1 MKKIL
6 IMLTLLALFVSVSA
20 ERININNQGT
30 GARLISS
37 DIEETI
43 VQFNLGSFDRK
54 AVEIDGQTFY
64 QIHAKTDGQLYLKG
78 QPSLPKFATS
88 VIIPN
93 EAKMQIEIIES
104 EYTDYQMAVAPSK
117 GKILRN
123 VDPAT
128 VPYTFADSYENNE
141 FFPENSATLNAPY
154 IFRDYRGSVINVVP
168 FAYNHQN
175 NTLRV
180 FTKLVV
186 RIYADG
192 YDTVNVL
199 SNNSRSQSRFFDGLY
214 SRFIN
219 FESTNS
225 RYTQVDE
232 HGRMIVIAYA
242 DFVDEM
248 QPYVDWKN
256 KKGIKTDL
264 YNVDDIGSSATAIK
278 TFIQNEY
285 DENNDLIFVQLV
297 GDASQ
302 IPTFTSGGGGSDP
315 KYALLAGSDSYPEI
329 FIGRFS
335 AENED
340 QVTTQVERSIYYER
354 DIQDADWLT
363 RAIGVASSEGG
374 GGQGDDGQSDIQH
387 MNVIR
392 DVLLDFTYTQV
403 DQIYDPGASAAAV
416 AAALN
421 EGRGHANY
429 VGHGSTTTWVTS
441 GFSNS
446 HINQLTNDNKLP
458 FINSVACVNGN
469 FVSNTCFA
477 EAWMRATNNS
487 TGAPTGAIGIF
498 ASTINQSWAPPM
510 SAQDDAAELLAGAGA
525 YDGQGNQK
533 NTLGGIWY
541 NSTMEMLDT
550 HNASDMYETW
560 HIFGD
565 ASLQVRTANPQEF
578 NISHNPNIFI
588 GLTEFTVNTGVEN
601 ALVCISN
608 NNIILGSGYTDAS
621 GAVTLNL
628 EDVPNV
634 PSDLDLTITAFN
646 YKTSTTVVPLVPND
660 GAYVVALELTS
671 TDELS
676 YGETIALSLKSK
688 NLGSENA
695 EAVNVELEIND
706 PYVTINDNNETLG
719 DMTADQEITGD
730 AFEITLANNI
740 PDQYAIVC
748 TLNYSDNA
756 SNTWSNTLNLTAVAP
771 AFELVDFVVDDAS
784 ANNNGVMEAGETVNL
799 NVRLNNVGHA
809 TSPEGN
815 IVIST
820 VNSHITIN
828 TASIDV
834 AAIDAAGYEDLS
846 FEIVVANDAPVGD
859 LANFVLAYTAGSYA
873 IGSNYGTSLGL
884 QVEDFESGDFS
895 AYEWVQAGNSDWT
908 VVSENHEGSYGAKSG
923 SITHDQSSS
932 ISYTMTVA
940 AAGQISFW
948 KKVSSEATYDFLKF
962 IIDGQVVESWSGNVA
977 WSEETFDVEAGEH
990 TFEWKYEKDYTMDGG
1005 QDCAWVDYI
1014 VFPAGGGSAPNAPVI
1029 NINPTTLDFAA
1040 SSLNEEV
1047 TRVMTISNFGNAE
1060 LSVAF
1065 ELPENFSTDYVA
1077 SRTRAES
1084 AGRNDREIINITI
1097 PAGGDPVPVTI
1108 KITPTESMDYSA
1120 AFNVA
1125 SNDTNNPAIAI
1136 QLNAD
1141 FTSVSNDNTP
1151 VYTTE
1156 FKGNY
1161 PNPFNPTTTIAFS
1174 LEKASDVAISI
1185 YNIRGQKVKTV
1196 VNGKVDAGNHNIQWH
1211 GKDDNG
1217 KNVGSGIYFMKL
1229 DAKNGS
1235 NLSAMRKMI
1244 LMK

>member
-6 IMLTLLALFVSVSA
+6 IVLTLLALFVSVSA

-43 VQFNLGSFDRK
+43 VQFNLGSFDRN
-54 AVEIDGQTFY
+54 AVEIDGNTFY
-64 QIHAKTDGQLYLKG
+64 QINADTDGQLYLKG

-93 EAKMQIEIIES
+93 EAKMQVEIIES

-128 VPYTFADSYENNE
+128 VPYVFADSYENAG
-141 FFPENSATLNAPY
+141 FFPETSADLTTPY

-168 FAYNHQN
+168 FAYDHQS

-199 SNNSRSQSRFFDGLY
+199 TNNSRSQSHFFDGLY

-225 RYTQVDE
+225 RYTQVGE

-264 YNVDDIGSSATAIK
+264 YNVDDIGSTASAIK
-278 TFIQNEY
+278 NFIQDEY
-285 DENNDLIFVQLV
+285 DENNNLVFVQLV
-297 GDASQ
+297 GDAAQ

-335 AENED
+335 AENEA
-340 QVTTQVERSIYYER
+340 QVETQVERSIYYER
-354 DIQDADWLT
+354 DIEDADWLT
-363 RAIGVASSEGG
+363 RAIGVASAEGG

-403 DQIYDPGASAAAV
+403 DQIYDPGASASAV
-416 AAALN
+416 ATALN

-429 VGHGSTTTWVTS
+429 VGHGSNTTWVTT
-441 GFSNS
+441 GFSVSN
-446 HINQLTNDNKLP
+446 INQLTNDNKLP

-477 EAWMRATNNS
+477 EAWLRATNNT

-525 YDGQGNQK
+525 YAGQGNQK

-550 HNASDMYETW
+550 HGASDMYETW

-565 ASLQVRTANPQEF
+565 ASLQVRTMTPQE
-578 NISHNPNIFI
+578 ITLTHNPNIFI
-588 GLTEFTVNTGVEN
+588 GLSEFTVNTGVEN
-601 ALVCISN
+601 ALVCLSN
-608 NNIILGSGYTDAS
+608 NNTILGSGYTDAS

-628 EDVPNV
+628 ENVPNV
-634 PSDLDLTITAFN
+634 PSDLDLTVTAFN
-646 YKTSTTVVPLVPND
+646 YQTTTAVVPLVPNN
-660 GAYVVALELTS
+660 GPYVVALELTS
-671 TDELS
+671 TDDMIF
-676 YGETIALSLKSK
+676 GETIGLSLKSK
-688 NLGSENA
+688 NLGSEDA
-695 EAVNVELEIND
+695 SAVNVELEIND
-706 PYVTINDNNETLG
+706 AYITINDNSEVIG
-719 DMTADQEITGD
+719 DMTSDQEITGD
-730 AFEITLANNI
+730 AFEIVLANNI
-740 PDQYAIVC
+740 PDQHTIVC
-748 TLNYSDNA
+748 TLNYSDND
-756 SNTWSNTLNLTAVAP
+756 SNEWSNTINLTATAP
-771 AFELVDFVVDDAS
+771 AFEIVDFVIDDAS
-784 ANNNGVMEAGETVNL
+784 GNNNGIMDAGETVNFTATI
-799 NVRLNNVGHA
+799 NNIGHA
-809 TSPEGN
+809 TSPAGS
-815 IVIST
+815 VALSST
-820 VNSHITIN
+820 NTHVTIT
-828 TASIDV
+828 TASVDV
-834 AAIDAAGYEDLS
+834 AAIDASGNADVS
-846 FEIVVANDAPVGD
+846 FEISIANDAPVGD
-859 LANFVLAYTAGSYA
+859 LANFVFALTAGEYA
-873 IGSNYGTSLGL
+873 VGSQYATSLGL
-884 QVEDFESGDFS
+884 QIEDFENNFDS
-895 AYEWVQAGNSDWT
+895 YEWEFSGNAEWIID
-908 VVSENHEGSYGAKSG
+908 SENHEGGHSAKSN
-923 SITHDQSSS
+923 SIGHSQHVSMKV
-932 ISYTMTVA
+932 TMNVA
-940 AAGQISFW
+940 SAGQISFW

-962 IIDGQVVESWSGNVA
+962 IIDGQEVDSWSGNVA
-977 WSEETFDVEAGEH
+977 WSEESFDVDAGEH
-990 TFEWKYEKDYTMDGG
+990 TFEWKYEKDYMTQSG

-1014 VFPAGGGSAPNAPVI
+1014 IFPAGGGSAPDAPVI
-1029 NINPTTLDFAA
+1029 NVNPTTVEFTGE
-1040 SSLNEEV
+1040 SLNEEIS
-1047 TRVMTISNFGNAE
+1047 RVITFSNFGNAE
-1060 LSVAF
+1060 LSIAF
-1065 ELPENFSTDYVA
+1065 ELPENFTTDYA
-1077 SRTRAES
+1077 PSRNE
-1084 AGRNDREIINITI
+1084 REVINITI
-1097 PAGGDPVPVTI
+1097 PAGGDPVPVSI

-1125 SNDTNNPAIAI
+1125 SNDTNNPAVAVN
-1136 QLNAD
+1136 LNAD
-1141 FTSVSNDNTP
+1141 FTNVSGEETP
-1151 VYTTE
+1151 AYTTE
-1156 FKGNY
+1156 FRGNY

-1174 LEKASDVAISI
+1174 LEKASDVDITI
-1185 YNIRGQKVKTV
+1185 YNIRGQKVKSV
-1196 VNGKVDAGNHNIQWH
+1196 LNEKVDAGNHNIQWH

-1217 KNVGSGIYFMKL
+1217 NNVGSGIYFMKL
-1229 DAKNGS
+1229 DAKGGS